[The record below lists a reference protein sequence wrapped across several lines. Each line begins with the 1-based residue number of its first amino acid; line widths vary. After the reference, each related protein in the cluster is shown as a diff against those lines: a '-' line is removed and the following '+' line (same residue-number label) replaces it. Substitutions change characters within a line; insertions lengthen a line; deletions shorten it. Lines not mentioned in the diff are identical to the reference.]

1 MGKRGKAKGK
11 TGELEATVAIE
22 DPTKAYFNAVGHYG
36 LLDADQEYE
45 LAAQIKEGE
54 KAMAALEADA
64 SGEPALTEAERNRLE
79 SVAKEGKRA
88 RQVFLCSNLRLVISI
103 AKAYARSGLPLIELV
118 QLGNMGLIRAVE
130 GFDHERGYKFSTY
143 ATNWIK
149 DSVRRGVDSTMYVIN
164 VPTNVTDDIKKVV
177 KATER
182 LEDRYG
188 REPTI
193 DEVAEEVG
201 LNHEDTAN
209 LMLLGEGSR
218 SLSATI
224 NEEGDYTLM
233 EKVPDDM
240 VPAPY
245 DVVAK
250 KMLPELIKHE
260 LEVLNERER
269 QVIVERYGLDGKPR
283 RKLRQIAEELGLTS
297 ERVRQVEKHAL
308 EKLRKPCESACLNDY
323 L

>member
-1 MGKRGKAKGK
+1 MVAFARSSRPEKVRGKRFCVLICMIAAALAVLLALPGCGRGAEEKGDDVAISRVPDVVGM
-11 TGELEATVAIE
+11 TEEEATEAIE
-22 DPTKAYFNAVGHYG
+22 DAGLEVG
-36 LLDADQEYE
+36 EVTR
-45 LAAQIKEGE
+45 E
-54 KAMAALEADA
+54 K
-64 SGEPALTEAERNRLE
+64 S
-79 SVAKEGKRA
+79 
-88 RQVFLCSNLRLVISI
+88 
-103 AKAYARSGLPLIELV
+103 
-118 QLGNMGLIRAVE
+118 
-130 GFDHERGYKFSTY
+130 
-143 ATNWIK
+143 
-149 DSVRRGVDSTMYVIN
+149 
-164 VPTNVTDDIKKVV
+164 
-177 KATER
+177 
-182 LEDRYG
+182 
-188 REPTI
+188 

-209 LMLLGEGSR
+209 LKLLGEGSR
-218 SLSATI
+218 SLSSTI